1 MDSHSA
7 GRDGHGGERR
17 QHSGSSEGGPRREA
31 HRGHKRQR
39 HAGLAPRPCEGGDP
53 WESALVRSTQ
63 ELTRLGQRLAAAS
76 QAYDKACSDRE
87 DGLAALEDEMRAR
100 RDALSVD
107 VIEAEDARL
116 KAERMLDAERTK
128 HAQLKA
134 ARRAPA
140 RKRGVEGRGAPARK
154 RDLEGRGEEKGD
166 GDSAAAKRARDEQE
180 KGDGDSAAK
189 RARDERRHHADEAA
203 LACSP
208 SASKTKRR
216 CVPGSGFK
224 EAASAEVVEIKRG
237 GRSQKVRDVVAEDDG
252 SLLVATLSG
261 HVCRVRR
268 DASTDDE
275 DGDEKR
281 GTRLLDASPLA
292 WVGPQDARGGTL
304 MATARHGADVALAFA
319 APTAKER
326 SGGLAVLDLAT
337 GARSECLG
345 KESFRSGVASVD
357 WISRGSLVFGGVNHE
372 VVVARRPTAASTSSS
387 SSTPFE
393 THILG
398 AVHTARVGCVAA
410 LDGGDAAISGGSDC
424 RVALWD
430 LRTGACTGC
439 PELYGPVADRRRKY
453 HALRAVPD
461 APKIVAL
468 ASAPSS
474 LERETCYK
482 VDFLDSRCRRVLPG
496 LECPAQKYSEF
507 CEPRFSSD
515 GRFVSLGSLDG
526 TVKLWDTRR
535 LAGRPLDVHAVPHG
549 SVPVGAGLPSE
560 VAHATLLHH
569 TPGSLTFVAT
579 CASKLVVRRWTP
591 DVVSPPPRPRAKTQ

>member
-1 MDSHSA
+1 
-7 GRDGHGGERR
+7 
-17 QHSGSSEGGPRREA
+17 
-31 HRGHKRQR
+31 
-39 HAGLAPRPCEGGDP
+39 
-53 WESALVRSTQ
+53 
-63 ELTRLGQRLAAAS
+63 
-76 QAYDKACSDRE
+76 
-87 DGLAALEDEMRAR
+87 
-100 RDALSVD
+100 
-107 VIEAEDARL
+107 
-116 KAERMLDAERTK
+116 MLDAERTK

-134 ARRAPA
+134 ARRP
-140 RKRGVEGRGAPARK
+140 PARK
-154 RDLEGRGEEKGD
+154 RDLEGRGE
-166 GDSAAAKRARDEQE
+166 E

-189 RARDERRHHADEAA
+189 RARDERRHHADEPA

-224 EAASAEVVEIKRG
+224 EAASAEVVEIKRA
-237 GRSQKVRDVVAEDDG
+237 GRSQKIRDVLAEDDG

-275 DGDEKR
+275 DGDQKR

-304 MATARHGADVALAFA
+304 MATARRGADVALAFA

-326 SGGLAVLDLAT
+326 SGGLAVLDVAT

-345 KESFRSGVASVD
+345 PESFRSGVASVD

-372 VVVARRPTAASTSSS
+372 VVVARRPTAASSSS
-387 SSTPFE
+387 SKPFE